1 MMAQKIRVGL
11 IGFGISGQVFHAPV
25 MRSIADLELVK
36 ITARK
41 AEQKL
46 IVSEKY
52 PTALAVDHADEIL
65 NDDSIDLVVI
75 ATSNDMHYPFAKQAL
90 LAGKHVVVEKPFTNT
105 SEQADEL
112 IALAKESGKILSVY
126 HNLRFNSDFRT
137 IKEVIKDER
146 LGQIK
151 NFEVRYDRFRNH
163 LRPGAWRED
172 NLPGSGIF
180 YDLGAHLI
188 DQTIQLF
195 GRPNAVF
202 ADLTIQRPGAGAI
215 DNFELL
221 LYYPEMRVS
230 LKGGM
235 LAKEPTPR
243 YTVFALN
250 GNFLKNGVDPQEELL
265 RAGAFPDEDPN
276 WGKEDP
282 AIYGK
287 LNLLW
292 NGEDLEETVTSK
304 LGSYPDYYQNIADAI
319 LGKTPLIVT
328 AEQGRDVIR
337 IIELGIQSQ
346 AERRVISLDNELIGY

>member
-1 MMAQKIRVGL
+1 MMTQKIRVGL
-11 IGFGISGQVFHAPV
+11 VGFGISGQVFHAPI
-25 MRSIADLELVK
+25 MRSVPELELVK
-36 ITARK
+36 VTARK
-41 AEQKL
+41 EEQKVIL
-46 IVSEKY
+46 REKY
-52 PTALAVDHADEIL
+52 PTAEAVDHIDAIL
-65 NDDSIDLVVI
+65 EDDSIDLVVI

-112 IALAKESGKILSVY
+112 ITLAKGKGKILSVY

-137 IKEVIKDER
+137 ILNVVKDER
-146 LGQIK
+146 LGGIK

-163 LRPGAWRED
+163 LRPNAWRED

-188 DQTIQLF
+188 DQTLQLF
-195 GRPNAVF
+195 GKPNALF
-202 ADLTIQRPGAGAI
+202 ADLSIQRPRAKAI
-215 DNFELL
+215 DHFELL

-243 YTVFALN
+243 YTIFALN
-250 GNFLKNGVDPQEELL
+250 GNFLKNGVDSQEALL
-265 RAGAFPDEDPN
+265 RAGKFPDEDPN

-287 LNLLW
+287 LNLLLD
-292 NGEDLEETVTSK
+292 GQDIEETIPSK
-304 LGSYPDYYQNIADAI
+304 LGSYPDYYQNIAHAI
-319 LGKTPLIVT
+319 LGKEKLIVT
-328 AEQGRDVIR
+328 PEQARDVIR
-337 IIELGIQSQ
+337 IIELGVLSQ
-346 AERRVISLDNELIGY
+346 EKRCVIPLDNQLIAY